1 MFRILLLLGA
11 GAVLAACGGGGGGG
25 GSRAFPTIT
34 NEGLL
39 PGITKLSA
47 PAAAG
52 VGATRIYVN
61 DIPNTIHEGRV
72 RHVVERLH
80 PDQSALITDY
90 NRQDTE
96 DTFNSFNNYFAQ
108 NPNTVTVLPRGYKD
122 KPYLMITYLER
133 FSRQSGLDLRNLGLQ
148 VISAGNQGISFTES
162 FDDNGGSRTNFL
174 RTLNKKRTI
183 IAVGIGGNGR
193 RDRQS
198 NYCEDWYVGFCVGA
212 SYYYRTDNHYVR
224 GTSFT
229 APIVGTAAAVM
240 KEQFKLTN
248 DQTFDITTQCARR
261 NPAGPGMVGAI
272 NLDCMFSPNG
282 QLYAGFNDFLAAQ
295 TISVA
300 AAVRSIPP
308 TPGASSVQIPAT
320 YDSWGRNFGALQFEM
335 DAQFTNTGLPS
346 LQDTHRVVTHFQN
359 GILVMARADD
369 MPLFGMVFDNGMS
382 IDGMIADQFFGISH
396 DVYDNTKSIRLG
408 YSKGYSI
415 GDTALG
421 ANVHYIRQ
429 HADGDVI
436 FSDIKGHAVDAEIR
450 STLDLGIGA
459 LSLSLSH
466 DRFLG
471 GSFRFLGRSG
481 TMGQVHE
488 TGLNLGYR
496 YDF

>member
-1 MFRILLLLGA
+1 MFRLLLLLGA

-25 GSRAFPTIT
+25 GSRAFRTIT

-39 PGITKLSA
+39 PGITKVKA
-47 PAAAG
+47 PAASG
-52 VGATRIYVN
+52 IRATRIYVN
-61 DIPNTIHEGRV
+61 DIPNTDHESWV

-96 DTFNSFNNYFAQ
+96 DTFNNFNNYFAQ

-122 KPYLMITYLER
+122 KPFLMITYLER
-133 FSRQSGLDLRNLGLQ
+133 FSRQAGHDLRNLGLQ
-148 VISAGNQGISFTES
+148 VISAGNEGISFTES

-183 IAVGIGGNGR
+183 IAVGIGTNGR
-193 RDRQS
+193 RDRSS

-212 SYYYRTDNHYVR
+212 SYYYQTDQLNVQ

-272 NLDCMFSPNG
+272 NLDCMFTPNG

-295 TISVA
+295 TITVA

-308 TPGASSVQIPAT
+308 MPGASSVQIPAT
-320 YDSWGRNFGALQFEM
+320 YDSWGRNFGALQFDM

-346 LQDTHRVVTHFQN
+346 LNDTHRVVTRFQN
-359 GILVMARADD
+359 GMLVMARANE

-382 IDGMIADQFFGISH
+382 IDGMISDQFFGISH
-396 DVYDNTKSIRLG
+396 DVYDNIKSIRLG
-408 YSKGYSI
+408 YGMGESR
-415 GDTALG
+415 LG
-421 ANVHYIRQ
+421 ATLHYTRQ

-436 FSDIKGHAVDAEIR
+436 FSDIEGHAVDA
-450 STLDLGIGA
+450 
-459 LSLSLSH
+459 
-466 DRFLG
+466 
-471 GSFRFLGRSG
+471 
-481 TMGQVHE
+481 
-488 TGLNLGYR
+488 
-496 YDF
+496 